1 LPTLPTSPFP
11 CPAANFYHSVYNPKT
26 NTNTCEGT
34 NNIASSIELMMSGES
49 TEILSNYFTQAKIKT
64 NTTNLARTTA
74 CQVLK
79 KRLHSKA
86 SHMNHKENLLQ
97 RA

>member
-1 LPTLPTSPFP
+1 
-11 CPAANFYHSVYNPKT
+11 
-26 NTNTCEGT
+26 
-34 NNIASSIELMMSGES
+34 MMSGES